1 MTDKIPTPAQP
12 APEALDDAALD
23 AAQGGLSA
31 KTPRLKM
38 APKTGPRGIVLHEES
53 ESV

>member
-1 MTDKIPTPAQP
+1 MTVKTPTPAQP

-38 APKTGPRGIVLHEES
+38 APKTGPRGIILHEEQ

>member
-31 KTPRLKM
+31 KAPRLKM
-38 APKTGPRGIVLHEES
+38 APKSGPRGIVLFEEM